1 MPCILPA
8 AFYALSI
15 QRWRNG
21 STAQRAQAAM
31 SPEDLTALFA
41 GREAIQDVLMDM
53 VVSPLSVGGSNPPNT
68 STVYPPSP
76 APSPAPKSP
85 IVPSSTDAP
94 SHPVP
99 PATIAPETVTP
110 STPSSSKTKKEL
122 PAPPHL
128 TFCSP
133 DRPCRAALCA
143 LWRRTLS
150 PDSGRPWGTWI
161 VRELH
166 KLAALPRD
174 TLGATS
180 LMNELKTLAS
190 NDGECVD
197 SWPDAGG
204 DCLMEEVVGGSVSV
218 SGSANASPNLAPTVP
233 LAGGDPPALLD
244 TKNLKGKGKM
254 ADVNVAKKLVSFTNS
269 NSILK
274 SQSLSLGKGKV
285 VLKASASSSSTST
298 SLTATTT
305 MMTTTTGTTTATEA
319 GAAGTEPVAMIPM
332 MSETERGRRAEARA
346 PVCARCWE
354 ENRKLA
360 RWRLRWMCD
369 AIPGMFGLD
378 IDAHAG
384 GAVMG
389 LGVGEGEGMEGGF
402 GSSSGNASNANANG
416 KGNANVSGKVKGGIE
431 DELKSV
437 NSVVRGMNSKAKE
450 MVKAK

>member
-1 MPCILPA
+1 
-8 AFYALSI
+8 
-15 QRWRNG
+15 
-21 STAQRAQAAM
+21 
-31 SPEDLTALFA
+31 
-41 GREAIQDVLMDM
+41 
-53 VVSPLSVGGSNPPNT
+53 
-68 STVYPPSP
+68 
-76 APSPAPKSP
+76 
-85 IVPSSTDAP
+85 
-94 SHPVP
+94 
-99 PATIAPETVTP
+99 
-110 STPSSSKTKKEL
+110 
-122 PAPPHL
+122 
-128 TFCSP
+128 
-133 DRPCRAALCA
+133 
-143 LWRRTLS
+143 
-150 PDSGRPWGTWI
+150 
-161 VRELH
+161 
-166 KLAALPRD
+166 
-174 TLGATS
+174 
-180 LMNELKTLAS
+180 MNELKTLAS

-204 DCLMEEVVGGSVSV
+204 DCLMEEVGGGSVSV

-233 LAGGDPPALLD
+233 LAGSDPPALPD
-244 TKNLKGKGKM
+244 TKGLKGKGKVV
-254 ADVNVAKKLVSFTNS
+254 DVNVAKKLVSFTNS

-274 SQSLSLGKGKV
+274 NQSLSLGKGKV
-285 VLKASASSSSTST
+285 VLKASAPSSSSTST

-305 MMTTTTGTTTATEA
+305 TTTTTTTTEA

-384 GAVMG
+384 GAGMG
-389 LGVGEGEGMEGGF
+389 LGVGEAEGMEGGF
-402 GSSSGNASNANANG
+402 GSSGGSGGNASNANANG
-416 KGNANVSGKVKGGIE
+416 KANANANVSGKVKGGME